1 MNNHEHYMQIALDL
15 AKKGKG
21 SVEPNPMVGC
31 VIVHNDKVVAQG
43 YHQKFGEAHAEV
55 NAVNNLSKD
64 IDPTECI
71 LYVTLEPCSHHGK
84 TPPCVDLVIAKGF
97 KTVVLADFDPNP
109 LVAGKGITKLGEAGV
124 EVIMNVLHKE
134 AGELNKRFFTFYKKK
149 RPFYILKWAQTAD
162 GFICRIPLPANKAD
176 NKISGEE
183 AQKMVHQMRADEMGI
198 MVGKNTVLVDDP
210 KLTTR
215 LVEGKNPIRIF
226 IDKALEVPTSFNIYN
241 KEAKTLV
248 FNGLKDENKEN
259 IEFIKIDFTKN
270 VLEQISQKLYDL
282 KIQSVLVEGGSA
294 LLNDFIKQELY
305 DEIFIFENPELYFK
319 NGLMAPK
326 VVFHENNFE
335 RVGKDKLYKVTP
347 NYGN

>member
-1 MNNHEHYMQIALDL
+1 MQIALDL

-84 TPPCVDLVIAKGF
+84 TPPCVDLVIVKGF

-109 LVAGKGITKLGEAGV
+109 LVAGKGIAKLGEAGV
-124 EVIMNVLHKE
+124 EVIMNVLRKE
-134 AGELNKRFFTFYKKK
+134 ARELNKRFFTFYRKK

-162 GFICRIPLPANKAD
+162 GFICRIPLPANKID
-176 NKISGEE
+176 NKITGPE
-183 AQKMVHQMRADEMGI
+183 ARKMVHQMRADEMGI
-198 MVGKNTVLVDDP
+198 MVGKNTVLADDP
-210 KLTTR
+210 NLTTR
-215 LVEGKNPIRIF
+215 LVKGKNPIRIF
-226 IDKALEVPTSFNIYN
+226 IDKALEVPKTFNIYN

-248 FNGLKDENKEN
+248 FNGLKDDNKEN

>member
-1 MNNHEHYMQIALDL
+1 MQIALDL